1 MLRSAGGA
9 DTWLSLNP
17 RRPPPRDAR
26 MRLLFW
32 GTPDF
37 AVPSLRALLGEGF
50 DVVGVITQPD
60 RPQGRSRSQLVP
72 SPVKEVAVA
81 EGLTILQPDRP
92 RGPEFV
98 DTIRVLSPDLSVV
111 VAYGHLLI
119 PDVIDAASDGAYNVH
134 ASLLPALRGAAPIQA
149 AIRDGLEETGV
160 SIMRIVPALNA
171 GPVLLQIATPIAP
184 DETGGELQL
193 RLAELGAQALIEAL
207 ALIQMGAVPIPQDE
221 SGATYAP
228 KIDRASTRVD
238 WMQSAADVS
247 RLIRAYDP
255 RPGAFTTGPSGD
267 VKLFG
272 AVLGDDRTTHESA
285 PPGTVRTIDET
296 GMTVACSTGAV
307 LITEVQPAGRPRL
320 APDEW
325 ARGRGIRLGDQLGH

>member
-1 MLRSAGGA
+1 M
-9 DTWLSLNP
+9 
-17 RRPPPRDAR
+17 
-26 MRLLFW
+26 
-32 GTPDF
+32 
-37 AVPSLRALLGEGF
+37 RALLGEGF
-50 DVVGVITQPD
+50 DVVGVVTQPD
-60 RPQGRSRSQLVP
+60 RPQGRSRSHLVA
-72 SPVKEVAVA
+72 SPVKEVAVT

-92 RGPEFV
+92 RDPEFI

-119 PDVIDAASDGAYNVH
+119 PDVIDAASGGAYNVH

-160 SIMRIVPALNA
+160 SIMRIVPALDA
-171 GPVLLQIATPIAP
+171 GPVLLQIATPIAD

-207 ALIQMGAVPIPQDE
+207 ALVEMGAVPIPQDD

-228 KIDRASTRVD
+228 KIDRAATRVD
-238 WMQSAADVS
+238 WNQSATDVS
-247 RLIRAYDP
+247 RVIRAYDP

-267 VKLFG
+267 IKLFG
-272 AVLGDDRTTHESA
+272 AVRGDGAPTPSA
-285 PPGTVRTIDET
+285 AAPGTVCTVDGS

-320 APDEW
+320 APDDW
-325 ARGRGIRLGDQLGH
+325 ARGRGIRVGDQLGN